1 MLSNA
6 FVDGYLLDN
15 NIISILARPS
25 DSRYATIAERLAAV
39 GDNPVLLPVIAI
51 AEIEFGMA
59 KAEHPD
65 QKQQAEMRAF
75 FSRFPHAL
83 PFDRHTVEPYS
94 LVRAELWRRH
104 ATPKKRGH
112 KEKLP
117 EELTDR
123 VTGKDLG
130 IDERDLMIASVAI
143 QYNLVLATADRN
155 SGMVRIEEAA
165 AALEER
171 GEPVHLVVQDWSLG

>member
-1 MLSNA
+1 MN
-6 FVDGYLLDN
+6 GYLLDN

-25 DSRYATIAERLAAV
+25 DPRHPTVAARLAAV
-39 GDNPVLLPVIAI
+39 GDSPVLLPVVAI

-75 FSRFPHAL
+75 FANFPHAL
-83 PFDRHTVEPYS
+83 SFDHHTVEPYS

-104 ATPKKRGH
+104 ATPRKRGH

-123 VTGKDLG
+123 TAGKELG

-143 QYNLVLATADRN
+143 QYNLILATADRN

-171 GEPVHLVVQDWSLG
+171 GEPVHLVVEDWSLSME

>member
-1 MLSNA
+1 LSDALN
-6 FVDGYLLDN
+6 GYLLDN
-15 NIISILARPS
+15 NIISILARPLAPRHATVAARLS
-25 DSRYATIAERLAAV
+25 AVHDS
-39 GDNPVLLPVIAI
+39 PVLLPVIAI

-59 KAEHPD
+59 KAELPD
-65 QKQQAEMRAF
+65 PKQQAELRAF
-75 FSRFPHAL
+75 LASFPLAL
-83 PFDRHTVEPYS
+83 PFDGHTVEPYA

-123 VTGKDLG
+123 STGKEIG
-130 IDERDLMIASVAI
+130 IDERDLMIASVAV

-155 SGMVRIEEAA
+155 PGMVRIEEAA

-171 GEPVHLVVQDWSLG
+171 GKPVHLVVEDWSLPIE